1 MENFADI
8 SARVERKGERRA
20 CGRGGNEDEIVWR
33 ISRRGGEGEGGGGGK
48 KQTRK
53 LVVVVAASITGEKET
68 LLFGERGN

>member
-1 MENFADI
+1 MENFADV

-33 ISRRGGEGEGGGGGK
+33 ISRRGEGKGGGGK